1 MEVILLE
8 RIEKLGGMGD
18 IVGVKDGYARNFLL
32 PRRKALRATPENME
46 RFEREREALET
57 LNSDRRDAAHSAATR
72 LEGESIIL
80 IRQASDT
87 LQLYGSVNARDVAEA
102 MSERGAEIRRQQV
115 RLDRPIKS
123 LGMHDVRIAL
133 HPEVTVTVKVNVA
146 RSPEEAEIQARG
158 GSILGE
164 EAEDADETVE
174 DAEAEKAAADAASA
188 AAPWPQPELADE
200 DATAAEGDAPAE
212 DAAAAE
218 GDAPA
223 AADEAEGDA
232 GGADA
237 AAAADEGASN
247 T

>member
-32 PRRKALRATPENME
+32 PRKKALRATPENME
-46 RFEREREALET
+46 RFEREREALEQ
-57 LNSDRRDAAHSAATR
+57 LNSDRRDAASSAAIR

-87 LQLYGSVNARDVAEA
+87 LQLYGSVSARDIAEA
-102 MSERGAEIRRQQV
+102 MAERGAEVRRQQV

-123 LGMHDVRIAL
+123 LGVHDVRIAL

-158 GSILGE
+158 GTILDEDEDEDTAIEAAPE
-164 EAEDADETVE
+164 EDAAEDAG
-174 DAEAEKAAADAASA
+174 AEASSDDDAAGAS
-188 AAPWPQPELADE
+188 
-200 DATAAEGDAPAE
+200 
-212 DAAAAE
+212 DAAAAGE
-218 GDAPA
+218 ETGDSP
-223 AADEAEGDA
+223 DEPQ
-232 GGADA
+232 
-237 AAAADEGASN
+237 DEGSP
-247 T
+247 TT

>member
-32 PRRKALRATPENME
+32 PRKKALRATPENMQ
-46 RFEREREALET
+46 RFEREREALEQ
-57 LNSDRRDAAHSAATR
+57 LNSDRRDAASSAATR

-87 LQLYGSVNARDVAEA
+87 LQLYGSVSARDIAEA
-102 MSERGAEIRRQQV
+102 MAERGAEVRRQQV

-123 LGMHDVRIAL
+123 LGVHDVRIAL

-158 GSILGE
+158 GTILDEPEDEADE
-164 EAEDADETVE
+164 EA
-174 DAEAEKAAADAASA
+174 
-188 AAPWPQPELADE
+188 
-200 DATAAEGDAPAE
+200 AAEGTADDAAQESPESDDASGA
-212 DAAAAE
+212 AAAAE
-218 GDAPA
+218 
-223 AADEAEGDA
+223 EAEA
-232 GGADA
+232 GADA
-237 AAAADEGASN
+237 AAGTEADGGADGPEDEGSSS

>member
-1 MEVILLE
+1 MEIILLE

-32 PRRKALRATPENME
+32 PRKKALRATPENMQ
-46 RFEREREALET
+46 RFEREREALEQ
-57 LNSDRRDAAHSAATR
+57 LNSDRRDAAGSAATR

-87 LQLYGSVNARDVAEA
+87 LQLYGSVSARDIAEA
-102 MSERGAEIRRQQV
+102 MAERGAEVRRQQV

-123 LGMHDVRIAL
+123 LGVHDVRIAL

-158 GSILGE
+158 GTILDE
-164 EAEDADETVE
+164 QEDEAY
-174 DAEAEKAAADAASA
+174 
-188 AAPWPQPELADE
+188 
-200 DATAAEGDAPAE
+200 E
-212 DAAAAE
+212 DAAAE
-218 GDAPA
+218 GT
-223 AADEAEGDA
+223 
-232 GGADA
+232 ADA
-237 AAAADEGASN
+237 AAQESAVADDAPEAAATAEDTEAGTDAAAETEADGGADGPQDEGSSS

>member
-32 PRRKALRATPENME
+32 PRKKALRATPENMQ
-46 RFEREREALET
+46 RFEREREALEQ
-57 LNSDRRDAAHSAATR
+57 LNSDRRDAAGSAATR

-102 MSERGAEIRRQQV
+102 MAERGAEVRRQQV

-123 LGMHDVRIAL
+123 LGVHDVRIAL

-158 GSILGE
+158 GTILDE
-164 EAEDADETVE
+164 PEDDADEAPEGE
-174 DAEAEKAAADAASA
+174 D
-188 AAPWPQPELADE
+188 
-200 DATAAEGDAPAE
+200 T
-212 DAAAAE
+212 DAAAADDAADTTDV
-218 GDAPA
+218 GDA
-223 AADEAEGDA
+223 AESADA
-232 GGADA
+232 GGDADSTSEEDTADA
-237 AAAADEGASN
+237 
-247 T
+247 

>member
-32 PRRKALRATPENME
+32 PRKKALRATPENMQ
-46 RFEREREALET
+46 RFEREREALEQ
-57 LNSDRRDAAHSAATR
+57 LNSDRRDAASSAATR

-87 LQLYGSVNARDVAEA
+87 LQLYGSVSARDVAEA
-102 MSERGAEIRRQQV
+102 MAERGAEVRRQQV

-123 LGMHDVRIAL
+123 LGVHDVRIAL

-158 GSILGE
+158 GTILDEPEDEADE
-164 EAEDADETVE
+164 EA
-174 DAEAEKAAADAASA
+174 
-188 AAPWPQPELADE
+188 
-200 DATAAEGDAPAE
+200 AAEGTADDAAQESPEA
-212 DAAAAE
+212 DDGSGAAAAAE
-218 GDAPA
+218 E
-223 AADEAEGDA
+223 DEA
-232 GGADA
+232 GADA
-237 AAAADEGASN
+237 AAETEADGGADGPEGEGSSS

>member
-32 PRRKALRATPENME
+32 PRKKALRATPENMQ
-46 RFEREREALET
+46 RFEREREALER
-57 LNSDRRDAAHSAATR
+57 LNSDRRDAAGSAAMR

-87 LQLYGSVNARDVAEA
+87 LQLYGSVSARDIAEA
-102 MSERGAEIRRQQV
+102 MAERGAEVRRQQV

-123 LGMHDVRIAL
+123 LGVHDVRIAL

-158 GSILGE
+158 GTILDE
-164 EAEDADETVE
+164 QEDEAY
-174 DAEAEKAAADAASA
+174 
-188 AAPWPQPELADE
+188 E
-200 DATAAEGDAPAE
+200 DATAEGTADDAAQESAVADDVSEAAATAE
-212 DAAAAE
+212 DT
-218 GDAPA
+218 
-223 AADEAEGDA
+223 EA
-232 GGADA
+232 GADA
-237 AAAADEGASN
+237 AAETEADGDADGAEDEGSSS

>member
-18 IVGVKDGYARNFLL
+18 VVGVKDGYARNFLL

-46 RFEREREALET
+46 RFEREREALEK

-102 MSERGAEIRRQQV
+102 MSERGADIRRQQV

-158 GSILGE
+158 GTILDEG
-164 EAEDADETVE
+164 EDADETDE
-174 DAEAEKAAADAASA
+174 AAEGAEAEKAAADAASA
-188 AAPWPQPELADE
+188 AAPWPQPEI
-200 DATAAEGDAPAE
+200 
-212 DAAAAE
+212 
-218 GDAPA
+218 
-223 AADEAEGDA
+223 ADEAEGDA
-232 GGADA
+232 PSGSDAPAAAEEAEDEGAAGAD
-237 AAAADEGASN
+237 ADEGAARD
-247 T
+247 